1 MFITAWKFIKSNYF
15 VNEISWGKYFSDI
28 LRLYELCTDL
38 LSCLSQDKN
47 NTFLSKCKLWES
59 AFWNSKID
67 GMWVKDVLKLEK
79 DYGMK
84 SRAWIRGLWFV
95 NHKSISW
102 SHETKICGASIFF
115 QIVFF
120 PKYDNFKIISTV
132 YICQSICLGLNE
144 WDWSMEEKAQ
154 LNVLAHIK
162 LCHFVNVNIVLNL
175 YSYEEN

>member
-1 MFITAWKFIKSNYF
+1 MFFFLQVDWKIMIHKRIEKCHVLLTCNIQVFITAWKFIKSNYF

-67 GMWVKDVLKLEK
+67 GTWVKDVLKLEK

-120 PKYDNFKIISTV
+120 QNMITLK
-132 YICQSICLGLNE
+132 
-144 WDWSMEEKAQ
+144 
-154 LNVLAHIK
+154 
-162 LCHFVNVNIVLNL
+162 
-175 YSYEEN
+175 